1 MNTELSYDEAML
13 VRRALGLESSKSVN
27 QNRVAVHAQGTTIP
41 LARRL
46 ADQALF
52 IRDPAA
58 DYGSMRVFRVT
69 PEGAAAIG
77 KKLRTDLRFNH

>member
-1 MNTELSYDEAML
+1 MSIALSHDETML

-27 QNRVAVHAQGTTIP
+27 RNRVAVHANGDMIP
-41 LARRL
+41 LARGL
-46 ADQALF
+46 ADRGALV
-52 IRDPAA
+52 RDPTA

-69 PEGAAAIG
+69 TDGASAIG